1 MTTENERREQLR
13 RAQAAKRQRE
23 KEAGRVA
30 VTVWIHPDDRE
41 RLRAYAARL
50 NSPSRARS

>member
-13 RAQAAKRQRE
+13 RAQAAKRERE
-23 KEAGRVA
+23 KKAGRVA

-50 NSPSRARS
+50 NSPSRARA